1 LAVATNGITARPLDI
16 NRKLARGVHAANVR
30 ARFGNSNKRDADN
43 NRHYRDGDQQL
54 DCAETDFPF
63 LRFCFHRFAD

>member
-1 LAVATNGITARPLDI
+1 LAVATNGITACPLDI
-16 NRKLARGVHAANVR
+16 SGKLPRRVHAANVR
-30 ARFGNSNKRDADN
+30 ARLGNSNKRYADN

-54 DCAETDFPF
+54 DCAETGFSF